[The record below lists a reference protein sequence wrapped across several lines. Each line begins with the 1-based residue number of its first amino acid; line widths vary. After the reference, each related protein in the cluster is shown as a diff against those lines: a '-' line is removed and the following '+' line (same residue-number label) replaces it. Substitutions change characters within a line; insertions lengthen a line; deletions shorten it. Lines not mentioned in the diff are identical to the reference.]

1 MRFHPFPEISDVLEI
16 LNSRALVV
24 TSSSNLPDCYIVHYM
39 SHPLYLIATI
49 YPKQGKTDEAKDAF
63 EELIEATRQE
73 AGCEL
78 YDLVHSAGES
88 VWVMMEK
95 WSSKSAWD
103 AHMQT
108 SHVKRINEIGP
119 NFLEK
124 PSELKILNPL

>member
-1 MRFHPFPEISDVLEI
+1 GFKIFDFELNMIYFKVIITDSDLYGFKV
-16 LNSRALVV
+16 NPKDWNNV
-24 TSSSNLPDCYIVHYM
+24 TIWSAN
-39 SHPLYLIATI
+39 
-49 YPKQGKTDEAKDAF
+49 EAKDAF
-63 EELIEATRQE
+63 EELIKATRQE

-78 YDLVHSAGES
+78 YDLVQSAGES